1 VPRVDLPPPPS
12 LPNTPAEEAVAP
24 NKAGPVITLIGGVL
38 VAVGSLMP
46 WATVT
51 HAFGTLTVNGTEGD
65 GRITLVVGLILVL
78 VAVLELAGTVS
89 GRNVARDI
97 ALILAFV
104 AAGIGVYQIVNL
116 ESRLGDVRSEFARA
130 SVGMGLY
137 SVVGGGVLGVVGGFL
152 KR

>member
-1 VPRVDLPPPPS
+1 MARRGRENHACGRADPRVAWRPR
-12 LPNTPAEEAVAP
+12 
-24 NKAGPVITLIGGVL
+24 
-38 VAVGSLMP
+38 
-46 WATVT
+46 T
-51 HAFGTLTVNGTEGD
+51 H
-65 GRITLVVGLILVL
+65 
-78 VAVLELAGTVS
+78 GTVS

-137 SVVGGGVLGVVGGFL
+137 SVVGDGVLGVVGGFL